1 MRLPNGIYERL
12 LDVATER
19 LIGEPGADTVSLRTL
34 QSAETPLAFARHL
47 LRSLQSAFS
56 RLPEEDGQRLRV
68 DLANEILRL
77 ASNRA
82 EASDLLDRFLAVPPR
97 ELLEVFDADTG
108 GAQNGPRL
116 IRPDTPLSSGCIL
129 TGSRLD
135 PTLESQIRKEMVTA
149 DRVDF
154 LCSFIKWGGIRTL
167 RQALEAFVARPSSG
181 LRVLTT
187 CYTGA
192 TDIKA
197 VDYLASLPRSRVRV
211 SYDTEHTRMHAKAYL
226 FYRKTG
232 FSTAY
237 VGSAN
242 LSRAAMTEG
251 LEWVVKISEAEA
263 PHLWEKLI
271 ATFDSYWHDPEFP
284 EYSEAE
290 RPQLVSALAAERG
303 PPGTESTIVFELSPH
318 EFQREILDQIEAE
331 RVELAKTRH
340 LVVSATGTGKT
351 MIAAFDYRRIARVV
365 PPGSRRPT
373 LLYVV
378 HREEILKQAR
388 QKFRH
393 VLRDMDFGEVL
404 AGGAQPSSLN
414 YLFCTIQSYNA
425 RALWE
430 QPSDFYDYIVV
441 DEFHHAAAT
450 SYQRLLAHVRPKVLL
465 ALTATPERADLK
477 DVFAYFGGSAS
488 AEIRLPDAVNRKLLC
503 PFQYFGVSDTEDL
516 SDIRWV
522 RGAYDV
528 EQLSLRLSANQLRAQ
543 TVVDK
548 VREITTDP
556 RLARGLGFCVGVE
569 HAKFMAA
576 FFTAAGIP
584 AEVLSAD
591 SPRAARESV
600 GARLVRREINFI
612 FTVDLYNEGVDIP
625 EVDTVLFLRPTESLT
640 VFLQQLGRGLRHCDG
655 KDSLTVI
662 DLVGRQH
669 ESFRYDHRFRA
680 LLSDASRDV
689 EDEVKGGF
697 PHLPAGCS
705 ITLERT
711 AREHVLKSIRHA
723 VIRNKSGLRRAVTEL
738 AGMLGHAPTF
748 AEFLTAHGMTA
759 EEFYSRQISFSRLA
773 AETGRRPDFTDP
785 DEERLTKGLA
795 RICHAD
801 DPAWIRSLL
810 GWLEDGSTR
819 VPMEDL
825 SDPEY
830 RHAVMAHMSLWSRAN
845 AAESAGAT
853 IDHLR
858 VNPVMAGELS
868 ELLRWNRRHLQ
879 HVCPVLEL
887 PFPCALSLHCRY
899 TLHEALAGLGHWSMN
914 TQPEFREGPLHLKSV
929 RADAFFVTLD
939 KTDKDYSPT
948 TMYEDYAISDR
959 LFHWQSQNATGE
971 ETETGRRYRE
981 HESRGHTILLFV
993 RESKHSAV
1001 GAAPYHF
1008 LGPARYISH
1017 EGSRP
1022 MSIVWEL
1029 RHAIPAVLT
1038 RGLRRA
1044 IS

>member
-1 MRLPNGIYERL
+1 MRLPTGIYERL

-19 LIGEPGADTVSLRTL
+19 LIGEPGADNVSVRPL

-47 LRSLQSAFS
+47 LRSLQSAFR
-56 RLPEEDGQRLRV
+56 RLPEDDGQRLRV

-77 ASNRA
+77 ACDRTDA
-82 EASDLLDRFLAVPPR
+82 KDLLDRLLAVPPT
-97 ELLEVFDADTG
+97 ELLEVLAADAVGTQG
-108 GAQNGPRL
+108 GRRL
-116 IRPDTPLSSGCIL
+116 IRPDTPLSAGCIL

-167 RQALEAFVARPSSG
+167 RQALEAFVAQPRSS

-197 VDYLASLPRSRVRV
+197 VDYLAALPHSKVRV

-263 PHLWEKLI
+263 PHLWEKLT
-271 ATFDSYWHDPEFP
+271 ATFDSYWNDPEFP
-284 EYSEAE
+284 EYSAAE
-290 RPQLVSALAAERG
+290 RPRLVSALAAERG
-303 PPGTESTIVFELSPH
+303 SPGSESAIVFELSPH

-331 RVELAKTRH
+331 REELNKARH

-351 MIAAFDYRRIARVV
+351 MIAAFDYRRIARAV

-388 QKFRH
+388 NKFRH
-393 VLRDMDFGEVL
+393 VLRDMDFGDLL
-404 AGGAQPSSLN
+404 AGGAQPASLSH
-414 YLFCTIQSYNA
+414 LFCTIQSYNS
-425 RALWE
+425 RELWKHPPE
-430 QPSDFYDYIVV
+430 FYDYVVV

-450 SYQRLLAHVRPKVLL
+450 SYQRLLAHVHPKVLL

-477 DVFAYFGGSAS
+477 EVFAYFGGSAS

-522 RGAYDV
+522 RGAYDP
-528 EQLSLRLSANQLRAQ
+528 EQLSLRLSANRLRAQ

-548 VREITTDP
+548 VQEITTEP

-576 FFTAAGIP
+576 FFTEAGIP
-584 AEVLSAD
+584 AEALSAD
-591 SPRAARESV
+591 SPRDVRDSV

-640 VFLQQLGRGLRHCDG
+640 VFLQQLGRGLRHSDG

-680 LLSDASRDV
+680 LLTDASSKI
-689 EDEVKGGF
+689 EDEVEGGF
-697 PHLPAGCS
+697 AHLPAGCS

-711 AREHVLKSIRHA
+711 AREHVLQSIRHA
-723 VIRNKSGLRRAVTEL
+723 VIRNKSGLRRAVSEL
-738 AGMLGHAPTF
+738 GGMLGHAPTF

-759 EEFYSRQISFSRLA
+759 EEFYSREISFSRLS
-773 AETGRRPDFTDP
+773 AETGRRPDFADP

-801 DPAWIRSLL
+801 DPRWIRSLL
-810 GWLEDGSTR
+810 GWSGESAATAP
-819 VPMEDL
+819 VEAP
-825 SDPEY
+825 SNSEY
-830 RHAVMAHMSLWSRAN
+830 RHAVMAHMSLWSRAQP
-845 AAESAGAT
+845 AETARGT
-853 IDHLR
+853 IEHLR
-858 VNPVMAGELS
+858 ANPVMAAELS
-868 ELLRWNRRHLQ
+868 DLLRWNLQHLL
-879 HVCPVLEL
+879 HVCPLLDL

-899 TLHEALAGLGHWSMN
+899 TLHEALAGLGHWSLN
-914 TQPEFREGPLHLKSV
+914 KQPEFREGPLHMKSV

-939 KTDKDYSPT
+939 KTDKDYSPS
-948 TMYEDYAISDR
+948 TMYEDYAVSDR
-959 LFHWQSQNATGE
+959 LFHWQSQNAIGE

-993 RESKHSAV
+993 RESKHSGV

-1017 EGSRP
+1017 TGSRP

-1029 RHAIPAVLT
+1029 RHTMPAVLT